1 MNIGDIHRELDLQEY
16 FSPEYLNN
24 LVASDSYTKLVEKL
38 GNNACSLLLLNC
50 DEGMEVGID
59 KMSYKI
65 GPKFQGIKNIPPGV
79 HFIYYSVMECVSSI
93 PEHDFDHSIQGFFV
107 NFAPGEVVIRHWLP
121 QNRRFE
127 KLDALED
134 AYISAVRRGEFF
146 VSFVPYLLESYG
158 KWNELVNFITP
169 EILVKLTFATE
180 DIRSFYEDTK
190 MGQISLQDLRLKRN
204 IDNISMGDDQV
215 LDSKHIKSEI
225 SAFEKCKEVTA
236 SNVLDPSSTLVVDK
250 STNFDDCL
258 DMNAGSGTIYYS
270 TIPSI
275 NSLSKKLGLVHT
287 EYIAALSYD
296 PSPILEAMV
305 SLEYEGNLMLILGE
319 IQFTFV
325 IFMYCSCI
333 SAYEQYNKLIELL
346 SNCESMVIKYPD
358 LYVNFLKIICCHLRI
373 MPDDILSNPISQISI
388 DIQVLV
394 NLYRITQVDL
404 DQMKQQNL
412 ERSKLQKLTT
422 LLKYSNQMNEL
433 VKFKFFIDIDTLE
446 LISEDAPIVVS
457 LPIS

>member
-1 MNIGDIHRELDLQEY
+1 MSIGDIHKELDLQEH

-24 LVASDSYTKLVEKL
+24 LVVSDSYTKLVEKL

-50 DEGMEVGID
+50 DKGMEVGID
-59 KMSYKI
+59 RMSYKI
-65 GPKFQGIKNIPPGV
+65 GPNFQGIKNIPPGV
-79 HFIYYSVMECVSSI
+79 HFIYYSVMGCVPST
-93 PEHDFDHSIQGFFV
+93 PEHDFDNSIQGFFV
-107 NFAPGEVVIRHWLP
+107 NFAPGEVIIRHWSP

-146 VSFVPYLLESYG
+146 VSLAPYILELYG

-169 EILVKLTFATE
+169 EILVKLTPVTE
-180 DIRSFYEDTK
+180 DIRPFNEDTK
-190 MGQISLQDLRLKRN
+190 VGKISLQDLRLKRN
-204 IDNISMGDDQV
+204 IDNISMGDNQV
-215 LDSKHIKSEI
+215 LNLKYIKSDI
-225 SAFEKCKEVTA
+225 STLEKCKEVT
-236 SNVLDPSSTLVVDK
+236 SDVLDPSSTLVVDK
-250 STNFDDCL
+250 SANFNDCL

-275 NSLSKKLGLVHT
+275 NSLPKKLGLAHT

-296 PSPILEAMV
+296 PSPILESMI
-305 SLEYEGNLMLILGE
+305 SLEYEGSLMLILGE
-319 IQFTFV
+319 IQFTFI

-333 SAYEQYNKLIELL
+333 SAYEQYSKLIELL
-346 SNCESMVIKYPD
+346 SNCESIVIKYPD

-388 DIQVLV
+388 DVRVLV
-394 NLYRITQVDL
+394 NLYKITQVDI
-404 DQMKQQNL
+404 DQIKQQNL
-412 ERSKLQKLTT
+412 EISKLQKLKT

-446 LISEDAPIVVS
+446 LISEDAPIVVYQ
-457 LPIS
+457 